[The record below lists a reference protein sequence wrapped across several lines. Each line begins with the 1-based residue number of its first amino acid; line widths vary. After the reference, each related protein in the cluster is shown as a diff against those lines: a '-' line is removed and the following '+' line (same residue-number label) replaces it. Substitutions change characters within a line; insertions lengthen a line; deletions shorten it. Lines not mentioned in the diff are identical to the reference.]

1 MSILRK
7 IRSQTGDHRFKRL
20 GFLHLILLIPMSL
33 IAGFAAAGQAGVTT
47 SALAC
52 AFLVLFLLPPQG
64 NARSNRSQYGQ
75 MDRTEIVE
83 QARKYLGQSLYS
95 IGVFT
100 IEIDRVKS
108 LTERIEFTGVDA
120 LLGQCGLRLSAI
132 LGPDDHI
139 ARLDR
144 ASFAVLV
151 GPDSR
156 LDLEAALQFS
166 TRLQAAL
173 AGPFAVGGTTVQLT
187 ASIGF
192 SLSNRMDAPTAPQL
206 FQASLA
212 ALIEAQRCGPAAVRS
227 FSDTMQHRIDTRK
240 SLVDDVHNAFTD
252 KQIQAYFQPQV
263 STQTGDI
270 TGFETLARWHHP
282 AHGTVPPNDFLPAF
296 HDAGAMDRLGQ
307 HMIDQALGALRM
319 WQDAGVIIP
328 RIGVNFSSVEL
339 SHPDLIGMITEKLA
353 KHDIGA
359 DRLGIEVLETVVANQ
374 VSGTVIEN
382 LATLAKMGCGID
394 LDDFG
399 TGHASI
405 TSIRRFSIERIK
417 IDRSFVTCID
427 EDPEQQ
433 DMVIAILTMAE
444 RLGLDALAEG
454 VETRSEQAMLTQLGC
469 AHVQGFGIAHP
480 MPLSQTLEWIHA
492 HHARRTDPI
501 RLAGNGG

>member
-7 IRSQTGDHRFKRL
+7 IRSQTGDHRFRRL

-156 LDLEAALQFS
+156 LDLEAALQF
-166 TRLQAAL
+166 L
-173 AGPFAVGGTTVQLT
+173 
-187 ASIGF
+187 
-192 SLSNRMDAPTAPQL
+192 SL
-206 FQASLA
+206 
-212 ALIEAQRCGPAAVRS
+212 
-227 FSDTMQHRIDTRK
+227 
-240 SLVDDVHNAFTD
+240 
-252 KQIQAYFQPQV
+252 
-263 STQTGDI
+263 
-270 TGFETLARWHHP
+270 
-282 AHGTVPPNDFLPAF
+282 
-296 HDAGAMDRLGQ
+296 
-307 HMIDQALGALRM
+307 
-319 WQDAGVIIP
+319 
-328 RIGVNFSSVEL
+328 
-339 SHPDLIGMITEKLA
+339 
-353 KHDIGA
+353 
-359 DRLGIEVLETVVANQ
+359 
-374 VSGTVIEN
+374 
-382 LATLAKMGCGID
+382 
-394 LDDFG
+394 
-399 TGHASI
+399 
-405 TSIRRFSIERIK
+405 
-417 IDRSFVTCID
+417 
-427 EDPEQQ
+427 
-433 DMVIAILTMAE
+433 
-444 RLGLDALAEG
+444 
-454 VETRSEQAMLTQLGC
+454 
-469 AHVQGFGIAHP
+469 
-480 MPLSQTLEWIHA
+480 IH
-492 HHARRTDPI
+492 I
-501 RLAGNGG
+501 